1 MDYLISLLFLLLFL
15 AFLALI
21 ILLWK
26 YAELNRKYTEL
37 SELKDSIE
45 QNYAELNRKYAE
57 LTEVKDNIEQNY
69 AELNRKYAELAEL
82 KDNIEQRAR
91 KIFEEHAELNR
102 KYAEVKGNIEQRARQ
117 IFEEWKEKELESASM
132 RKAEILFGEWKQRHE
147 KELRRDAVKKSKA
160 VITGKITEHI
170 APYLPEFKY
179 NPKDA
184 RFIGSPIDFIVFDGL
199 DEGELRRIVFIEVKS
214 GKSTLSRR
222 EKLVRD
228 AIEENRV
235 EWEILKYA

>member
-1 MDYLISLLFLLLFL
+1 MDYLISLLLLLLFL

-26 YAELNRKYTEL
+26 YAEL
-37 SELKDSIE
+37 
-45 QNYAELNRKYAE
+45 
-57 LTEVKDNIEQNY
+57 
-69 AELNRKYAELAEL
+69 
-82 KDNIEQRAR
+82 
-91 KIFEEHAELNR
+91 
-102 KYAEVKGNIEQRARQ
+102 KGSIEQRARQ
-117 IFEEWKEKELESASM
+117 IFEVWKEKELESTST
-132 RKAEILFGEWKQRHE
+132 RKAEILFEEWKQRHE
-147 KELRRDAVKKSKA
+147 KEIRKDAVKKSRA
-160 VITGKITEHI
+160 AIAGRVTEQI
-170 APYLPEFKY
+170 APFLPEFKY

-199 DEGELRRIVFIEVKS
+199 DEGELRRIVFVEVKS